1 MALIRCEQCGKEIS
15 DTMNACPFCGNTRQ
29 KEEISIPFRVADLKT
44 EENKPLMKEICTT
57 VCGIMAA
64 CVVIRVLLPF
74 LYEKV
79 LLLPI
84 VGNVASGASHIIFYG
99 IPNSFISIFLFI
111 LLGCGWMILWYYLRS
126 KPSLKTTALGI
137 GIAGFLVFI
146 GVNYA
151 MAAITHNAVDF
162 EYVPYSEAMSAFAVP
177 YVGVVFPL
185 LFFFACL
192 FAYGRKP
199 AKGILR
205 GGIFLLISVVLM
217 FIKSWVCVGI
227 LYLGFF
233 GISSALDILVV
244 LIAAGL
250 FVGAS
255 IVVKAKK
262 KKA

>member
-29 KEEISIPFRVADLKT
+29 KEETSIPFCVADLKT

-57 VCGIMAA
+57 VCGVMAA
-64 CVVIRVLLPF
+64 CIIIRLVLPF

-79 LLLPI
+79 LLLPF
-84 VGNVASGASHIIFYG
+84 VGEIGSQATHIIFYG
-99 IPNSFISIFLFI
+99 VPNYLISIFLFI

-151 MAAITHNAVDF
+151 MAAIVHSVVAS
-162 EYVPYSEAMSAFAVP
+162 EYAHLAEMSAFAVP

-199 AKGILR
+199 AMGILH

-217 FIKSWVCVGI
+217 FIKSWVCI
-227 LYLGFF
+227 IFIHFGFAGAYSF
-233 GISSALDILVV
+233 IDIPVV
-244 LIAAGL
+244 LLAAGL
-250 FVGAS
+250 YAGISAT
-255 IVVKAKK
+255 VKTFR
-262 KKA
+262 KA

>member
-64 CVVIRVLLPF
+64 CVIIRLVLPF
-74 LYEKV
+74 LYEKTVVPFLGDSTLIHMIYGSQNSV
-79 LLLPI
+79 LSILLFVI
-84 VGNVASGASHIIFYG
+84 
-99 IPNSFISIFLFI
+99 
-111 LLGCGWMILWYYLRS
+111 LGCGWMFLWYYLRS

-137 GIAGFLVFI
+137 GITGFLIFI

-151 MAAITHNAVDF
+151 IAATIAPDYSPYDEVAIMSS
-162 EYVPYSEAMSAFAVP
+162 YVVPYF
-177 YVGVVFPL
+177 GVVFPL

-192 FAYGRKP
+192 FAYGKKP
-199 AKGILR
+199 AKGILS

>member
-15 DTMNACPFCGNTRQ
+15 DTMNACPFCGHTRQ
-29 KEEISIPFRVADLKT
+29 KEEISIPFRVSDLKM

-64 CVVIRVLLPF
+64 CVVIRLLLPF

-151 MAAITHNAVDF
+151 MAAITHNAVAS
-162 EYVPYSEAMSAFAVP
+162 EYEGLAEISSFAVP

-192 FAYGRKP
+192 FAYGKKP
-199 AKGILR
+199 AKGILS
-205 GGIFLLISVVLM
+205 GVIFLLISGVLL
-217 FIKSWVCVGI
+217 FIKSWVCVSFF
-227 LYLGFF
+227 YFGFIGVCSF
-233 GISSALDILVV
+233 LDIPVV